1 MGFIPAKVPYTKIR
15 RGCVCTCARSLYFSV
30 AGVTD
35 KSAVR
40 IDVSVH
46 GAYGVSVYCSGCVG
60 RSE

>member
-1 MGFIPAKVPYTKIR
+1 MGFIPAKVPYIKIR
-15 RGCVCTCARSLYFSV
+15 RSCECARSLYFSV

-40 IDVSVH
+40 IDVS
-46 GAYGVSVYCSGCVG
+46 AYGVSVYCSGCVG